1 MTKLIFAVLIAV
13 TAAACQTEAPRPMF
27 ELDAASA
34 IAEARCQRYADCA
47 FDGAAGEYYDRCV
60 YWTQIAICEDGRCA
74 DDSVTDGNDVDACV
88 AALSVQGCRQ
98 LLDTTEE
105 PSECD
110 AWQLRSSR

>member
-1 MTKLIFAVLIAV
+1 MTKLILAAFIAV
-13 TAAACQTEAPRPMF
+13 TAAACQTEAARPMF

-47 FDGAAGEYYDRCV
+47 FGGDAGEYYDRCV

-74 DDSVTDGNDVDACV
+74 DDSVTDGGAVDECVDA
-88 AALSVQGCRQ
+88 LSEQGCRQ

-105 PSECD
+105 PAECA
-110 AWQLRSSR
+110 AWQLHPSR